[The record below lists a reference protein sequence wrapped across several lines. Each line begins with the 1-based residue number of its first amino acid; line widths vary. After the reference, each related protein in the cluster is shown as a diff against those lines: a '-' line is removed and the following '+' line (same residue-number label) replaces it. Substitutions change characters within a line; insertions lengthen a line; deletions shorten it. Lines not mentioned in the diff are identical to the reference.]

1 MSACFIEAAVSR
13 LCVFIPKGKAA
24 SPVDFNP
31 YRFVEPHLT
40 CVKFYPYLACLQAR
54 YVLDDIFNPKSNS
67 RNYEQK
73 NRPAAALS

>member
-1 MSACFIEAAVSR
+1 VACFIEAAVSR
-13 LCVFIPKGKAA
+13 LASSFLRRKAA

-40 CVKFYPYLACLQAR
+40 CFKLYPYLACLQAR
-54 YVLDDIFNPKSNS
+54 YVLDDILNPKSNS
-67 RNYEQK
+67 GNYEQK